1 MLYYGPKELAFGSR
15 TVRKNTLII
24 AQEIPEDKYDFKPV
38 PEYRSVARLLTH
50 IAFSYRFQYQF
61 HVVEQR
67 NSFEGFDF
75 PSFMQ
80 TIIAEES
87 RPRDKAQII
96 DLLKNEGEKW
106 AAWVEGLSEDFLSQI
121 VSMPQDSTPPTKSR
135 FEMILSV
142 KEHEMHHRGQLML
155 IERLLGIVPH
165 LTREREARMAQAD
178 KKS

>member
-1 MLYYGPKELAFGSR
+1 LRLAFGSR

-24 AQEIPEDKYDFKPV
+24 AEEIPEEKYDFKPV
-38 PEYRSVARLLTH
+38 QEYRSVAQMLTH
-50 IAFSYRFQYQF
+50 IALAYRFQYQF

-75 PSFMQ
+75 PKFMQ
-80 TIIAEES
+80 GIIAEES
-87 RPRDKAQII
+87 RPRDKEQIL

-106 AAWVEGLSEDFLSQI
+106 AVWVEGLSEEFLSQI
-121 VSMPQDSTPPTKSR
+121 VEMPQGSTPATKSR
-135 FEMILSV
+135 FEMVLSV

-155 IERLLGIVPH
+155 IERLIGIVPH
-165 LTREREARMAQAD
+165 LTRDREARMAEIA